1 MASEIR
7 VDKIT
12 SLSGV
17 GTISP
22 SPTGVEIAGITTTAT
37 LKATTGIVTTLTA
50 TTGIVTNFTANAV
63 NIGIDTG
70 VYGEDLVVTGNTRVT
85 GITTFGDSDN
95 PALMLNIDATS
106 GFPAISIP
114 DKIIHSGDTDTAIR
128 FPGADQISF
137 ETGGTQHMIIGTG
150 GAISITDT
158 IQHTGD
164 TNTKIR
170 FPENDHIS
178 FETTGSEA
186 MRIDNGGKLLIG
198 LDDRRLFATGH
209 TSQLQIEGTSGTL
222 NSSLSI
228 VNNQNTT
235 GSPNI
240 RLGKT
245 RGTSIGSNT
254 TVANGDS
261 LGQIIF
267 YGADGTDIYNAT
279 ALIGA
284 KVNGTVGTDT
294 IPTDLVLE
302 TSATTGSGRAERL
315 RILSSGGLTFN
326 GDTATA
332 NALDDYEE
340 GVYTPT
346 LTGSGGGSYTLDSSY
361 ASLAYTKIGRIMHIT
376 GRLRLSAKSSGFSG
390 DYIKVTLPTTSNVLT
405 GYGDAGRVTGT
416 VYVQSSGKAVN
427 DFVILP
433 TMGGNSYLFL
443 AHVDFDGTAFNN
455 MNSQMSGNEL
465 ISINV
470 TYVSQ

>member
-22 SPTGVEIAGITTTAT
+22 SPTGVEIAGITTVTT

-50 TTGIVTNFTANAV
+50 TTGIVTTFEAIIGNITTLRAPTGIVTTLTTNTLTANSTTKV
-63 NIGIDTG
+63 GSGITLSPDG
-70 VYGEDLVVTGNTRVT
+70 DIFAT
-85 GITTFGDSDN
+85 GITTVGGD
-95 PALMLNIDATS
+95 
-106 GFPAISIP
+106 FSIA
-114 DKIIHSGDTDTAIR
+114 DKIV
-128 FPGADQISF
+128 
-137 ETGGTQHMIIGTG
+137 
-150 GAISITDT
+150 
-158 IQHTGD
+158 HTGD
-164 TNTKIR
+164 TNTAIR
-170 FPENDHIS
+170 FPEVDHIS

-198 LDDRRLFATGH
+198 LDDRRLFAPGH
-209 TSQLQIEGTSGTL
+209 TSQLQIEGTSATL
-222 NSSLSI
+222 NSSISI

-240 RLGKT
+240 RLAKT

-254 TVANGDS
+254 SVANGDQ
-261 LGQIIF
+261 LGQIVF

-284 KVNGTVGTDT
+284 VVNGTVGTDT
-294 IPTDLVLE
+294 IPTDLVFQ

-346 LTGSGGGSYTLDSSY
+346 LVGSTGGSYTLTSAYND
-361 ASLAYTKIGRIMHIT
+361 LAYTKIGRIVHIT
-376 GRLRLSAKSSGFSG
+376 GRVRISADNSATG
-390 DYIKVTLPTTSNVLT
+390 DYINMSLPFTSNALS

-416 VYVQSSGKAVN
+416 VYAQNTGKAVN
-427 DFVILP
+427 DYVVLP
-433 TMGGNSYLFL
+433 TQGGNTYVHL

-455 MNSQMSGNEL
+455 MNSQFGGNEL
-465 ISINV
+465 VSINI
-470 TYVSQ
+470 TYVAA

>member
-106 GFPAISIP
+106 GLPAISIP
-114 DKIIHSGDTDTAIR
+114 DKIIHSGDTNTAIR
-128 FPGADQISF
+128 FP
-137 ETGGTQHMIIGTG
+137 EV
-150 GAISITDT
+150 
-158 IQHTGD
+158 
-164 TNTKIR
+164 
-170 FPENDHIS
+170 DHIS
-178 FETTGSEA
+178 FETAGSEA
-186 MRIDNGGKLLIG
+186 IRIDNGGKLLIG
-198 LDDRRLFATGH
+198 LDDRRLFAPGH
-209 TSQLQIEGTSGTL
+209 TSQLQIEGTSATL

-228 VNNQNTT
+228 VNNQNTA
-235 GSPNI
+235 GGPNI

-326 GDTATA
+326 GDTANA

-340 GVYTPT
+340 GTYIPT
-346 LTGSGGGSYTLDSSY
+346 LTGNTGGDYTLNSSY
-361 ASLAYTKIGRIMHIT
+361 NYLAYTKIGRIVHIT
-376 GRLRLSAKSSGFSG
+376 GRVRITAKNSATG
-390 DYIKVTLPTTSNVLT
+390 DYINLSLPFQSNALT

-416 VYVQSSGKAVN
+416 VYAQNTGEAVN
-427 DFVILP
+427 DYVVLP
-433 TMGGNSYLFL
+433 TSGGNTYAHL
-443 AHVDFDGTAFNN
+443 AHIDYDGTGFNN
-455 MNSQMSGNEL
+455 MNTEFGGNEL
-465 ISINV
+465 VSINI
-470 TYVSQ
+470 TYVASQTTRYVYKLIRYKPVLIGD